1 MVLPF
6 HSPTAR
12 IAWHYCSILGNIPP
26 CFWGICR
33 IQVCLALSSCWWS
46 DSTLTLCLFSASV
59 QEILLCFLF
68 EEFLVLPGEYL
79 NNNFIK
85 YIIFALCI
93 WLFVNA
99 PFIHIICLIH
109 QSLTQL
115 YNWTVRFVPAF
126 CWTLPSKI
134 WVSTSILSSVSHK
147 SLSIKNYH
155 KNV

>member
-1 MVLPF
+1 MFDAKLFF
-6 HSPTAR
+6 HGLNSFVNLSNSFMRAP
-12 IAWHYCSILGNIPP
+12 S
-26 CFWGICR
+26 CFWGICG

-46 DSTLTLCLFSASV
+46 DSTLTLCLFSTSV

-99 PFIHIICLIH
+99 SFIHIICLIH

-115 YNWTVRFVPAF
+115 YNWSVRFVQCTCILLNLAF
-126 CWTLPSKI
+126 QNLSVNI
-134 WVSTSILSSVSHK
+134 HIILCFT
-147 SLSIKNYH
+147 
-155 KNV
+155 